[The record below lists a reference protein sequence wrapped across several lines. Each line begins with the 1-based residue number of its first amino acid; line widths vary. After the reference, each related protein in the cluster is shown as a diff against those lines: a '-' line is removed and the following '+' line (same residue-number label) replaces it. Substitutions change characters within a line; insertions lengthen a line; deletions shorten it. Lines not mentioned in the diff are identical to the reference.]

1 MNDKVTLVQS
11 VSLHS
16 VILKSM
22 AELYQFRDGLET
34 LKVASAMKNHRG
46 LLWDF
51 FVNKPPSLS
60 AGNNYAATGYYVRIL
75 LYGKLSRLQI
85 TFVECL
91 RRSNSLRK
99 ELTRGPKKRV
109 HT

>member
-1 MNDKVTLVQS
+1 MDDLRAIALDNFNVLSNSGFTKPSSRLDMEDKVTILES

-34 LKVASAMKNHRG
+34 LKVASAMKNHTA

-60 AGNNYAATGYYVRIL
+60 AGN
-75 LYGKLSRLQI
+75 SRY
-85 TFVECL
+85 
-91 RRSNSLRK
+91 
-99 ELTRGPKKRV
+99 
-109 HT
+109 